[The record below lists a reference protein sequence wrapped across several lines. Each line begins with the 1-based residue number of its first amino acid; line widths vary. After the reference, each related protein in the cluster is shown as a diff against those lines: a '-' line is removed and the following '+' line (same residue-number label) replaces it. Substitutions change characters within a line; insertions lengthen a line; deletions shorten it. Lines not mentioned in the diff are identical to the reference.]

1 MKLIR
6 KKLPVML
13 QAEKGEC
20 GLVCVAM
27 IAAFHGLKTDLA
39 TLRLNFPLGIGGAT
53 LNRILGIAQELELSA
68 RALRL
73 ELEDLRQLT
82 LPAILHWNLNHFVV
96 LKALTRRYAIIH
108 DPAVGVRKYSLADI
122 SRKFTGIAVEFLP
135 GRQFPVALPA
145 RLNKLSELF
154 QLSTGF
160 WANVIQVLLLSV
172 LIQLIALITPFYVQI
187 TIDQGLTRN
196 DPDLILVIA
205 MAFLALALIK
215 TVISYL
221 RGIVLLYFSNLLEF
235 QMAGNVLRHLIRL
248 PARYFESRHSGEIVS
263 RFESVNQIRQLLTND
278 MLTVVVDGLLSLST
292 LIALYLYSPLLASFS
307 LLLIVLFLLI
317 RLLLMQAERLL
328 RHEVIVADANQKSV
342 FLDNIRSIN
351 TTRIYGLERAR
362 SADWQNHHVSMLNAG
377 VDLGRLQNRL
387 NALQILIFG
396 IDHVVTLYFGTRL
409 IYQAELSIGQL
420 IGFVF
425 LKQHFITS
433 LNSMIPKLV
442 EIRLVKLH
450 LERLA
455 DITFTPA
462 EPDLAPNAVAPRV
475 QHLALSV
482 RELCFRYPGAPANT
496 LSDLSFTISPGEFV
510 AITGP
515 SGCGK
520 STLLKLLCGLNH
532 PDQGSVCCNG
542 VDIREFGLAEYRR
555 HIAAILHSDHLIMG
569 SLHYNIALGCESAL
583 SVETACEL
591 AAIREDILQLP
602 MQFNT
607 MVGEMTSML
616 SAGQIQR
623 LLLARAIYRQPAIL
637 FIDEGF
643 ANLNDALARQVLTG
657 LRELGASVVLVTH
670 NPALIDCMDR
680 EISLPGQARLTSPGA
695 SDRRA

>member
-20 GLVCVAM
+20 GLACVAM
-27 IAAFHGLKTDLA
+27 IASFHGLKSDLN

-53 LNRILGIAQELELSA
+53 LNRILDIAQKLELSA

-82 LPAILHWNLNHFVV
+82 LPAILHWDLNHFVV
-96 LKALTRRYAIIH
+96 LKKLTRRYAIIH
-108 DPAVGVRKYSLADI
+108 DPAVGVRKYALPDI

-135 GRQFPVALPA
+135 GKNFPVSLPVKIN
-145 RLNKLSELF
+145 RLAELF
-154 QLSTGF
+154 HISTDF

-172 LIQLIALITPFYVQI
+172 FIQLIALITPFYVQI

-205 MAFLALALIK
+205 IAFLVLALIK
-215 TVISYL
+215 TVLSYL
-221 RGIVLLYFSNLLEF
+221 RGIVLLYFGNQLDF

-248 PARYFESRHSGEIVS
+248 PIRYFENRHSGEIVS
-263 RFESVNQIRQLLTND
+263 RFESVNLIRQLVTND
-278 MLTVVVDGLLSLST
+278 MLSVVVDGLLSVST
-292 LIALYLYSPLLASFS
+292 LIALYLYSPLLASLS

-342 FLDNIRSIN
+342 FLDIIRSIN

-362 SADWQNHHVSMLNAG
+362 AADWQNHYVGMLNAG
-377 VDLGRLQNRL
+377 VDLGRLQNRI

-409 IYQAELSIGQL
+409 IYQGELSIGQL

-442 EIRLVKLH
+442 EIRLVKLQ

-455 DITFTPA
+455 DITFTPR
-462 EPDLAPNAVAPRV
+462 ETDLETNTLVPRV

-482 RELCFRYPGAPANT
+482 QKLYYRYPGASANT
-496 LSDLSFTISPGEFV
+496 LSDLSFEINPGEFV

-520 STLLKLLCGLNH
+520 ST
-532 PDQGSVCCNG
+532 
-542 VDIREFGLAEYRR
+542 
-555 HIAAILHSDHLIMG
+555 
-569 SLHYNIALGCESAL
+569 
-583 SVETACEL
+583 
-591 AAIREDILQLP
+591 
-602 MQFNT
+602 
-607 MVGEMTSML
+607 
-616 SAGQIQR
+616 
-623 LLLARAIYRQPAIL
+623 
-637 FIDEGF
+637 
-643 ANLNDALARQVLTG
+643 
-657 LRELGASVVLVTH
+657 
-670 NPALIDCMDR
+670 
-680 EISLPGQARLTSPGA
+680 
-695 SDRRA
+695 